1 MFLLNLSYKN
11 VAMTKSTTSHSA
23 AAPGNSQSKTN
34 SSSPGSKKKWSFS
47 FSSSKMG
54 VKDSKDEQ
62 DPSLNGGVIAAAM
75 PGLALASS
83 APLSKLL
90 LTPVST
96 KPAAALGR
104 NLFPA
109 NVSQKESEIS
119 LPKIGDR
126 IKDTPQLV
134 LCASLVKTVGAV
146 PPPSSSTLTLAQ
158 LKWIRDFDSDP
169 FEKAHLYQLM
179 DRMVDI
185 FIQQPNKD
193 SDAIREIVLLG
204 PVLDR
209 KRYRKLLD
217 CFLAEFKC
225 NTLLDDELLQG
236 LVQLIQS
243 ASEGYLVEDDL
254 VKIMSILRNN
264 LQNTHQQSSDHSYY
278 LTLALS
284 RVLDVM
290 ARHEVKNVARVEQHE
305 PLEKVLRGLRGSSD
319 PFLLYQ
325 ASYAFQAL
333 QFITDDET
341 NLQAVLRR
349 SGAVAEGLVNI
360 TGVLNLDLSGFLK
373 GLGQI
378 QKTTADT
385 IEVAKTAYEG
395 ARSLIESGQDVFES
409 IEEGI
414 NSRNKRAWYPAII
427 GANAMVR
434 EGRLHDF
441 KVVVLEAAC
450 RKSYEFQWES
460 VQGIPFVER
469 DVHRLKDQRRGDYKQ
484 NVYTP
489 PLAKASLQ
497 AYDEDALPLMDRIK
511 EFLGNDQQVFL
522 VLGDSGAGKSTFN
535 RYLEH
540 VLWEE
545 YNPGD
550 AIPLFVNLPAID
562 RPDQHLIRKQLQI
575 YELFSDLQIQEIKRH
590 RRIILICDGYDEAQ
604 LDLNLHDMNHLNQNG
619 QPVTKMIIS
628 CRSTFIE
635 ENYRHQF
642 QPKRTNLHRTTNLY
656 AEAVITP
663 FSRDQIEDYVCQFVQ
678 DSEAHKLMGDR
689 TIWSTGEYMNKL
701 KSIPNMMELVKNPFL
716 LKISL
721 RALPGVV
728 EGAVDLTKVKVTRL
742 TLYDSFVNQWLA
754 WDKERL
760 TNSLATGNLSGDT
773 KKALKEL
780 LAENFEASAVDF
792 LKDLANSI
800 FREQDGIPVVQF
812 KPISDRETWKAKFF
826 SPEPGVT
833 LLRDSSPL
841 SRAGNKHRFIHR
853 SLLEYFYSR
862 HIHGTGKTEDKVS
875 KDSQDLDLANHPLS
889 KRNLVKEPSIVQFL
903 AEHVQGDSDFENQL
917 HQIIEQSKTDS
928 HASQAA
934 ANAITILVRAGVRFN
949 GADLKGIR
957 IRGADLSFGVF
968 DSADLQGA
976 DLQNTYLQGVWL
988 RQAKLNGAY
997 MDSARFGEW
1006 PALQDTKGV
1015 FALSPDG
1022 ETFATSTTEGSVR
1035 LYFTSTWT
1043 VRGSLTGNVD
1053 SERYIKSVGK
1063 FKSVSHVE
1071 SVSHLKFSPDG
1082 LLLATGGDVVITGT
1096 SELAREDFVAADR
1109 SQVLSGMAFSP
1120 DGKMISTCGR
1130 DASVITWDTA
1140 NDERLWRFEDK
1151 ANYAFRSISYSPNG
1165 GRHIACAAEDGTV
1178 KIFDTAASAADQLRV
1193 ILVLG
1198 VPNKVGHAGSVL
1210 VAVFSEDGTQ
1220 IATAGMDKTV
1230 RLWNAQTGVPGPVL
1244 RGHLEPVRDV
1254 IFLPNRHQIASS
1266 SDDGMIRFWDMQ
1278 LSNSMPT
1285 VTSSPNEQEQ
1295 HGSRHI
1301 HKIKQVL
1308 NVPGSQHIA
1317 SCSSDSVR
1325 IWHKETGELCHT
1337 FRAAR
1342 FDILVMAVS
1351 PCGGKMAII
1360 DEGGTLRR
1368 IDLPSGSHQPELY
1381 GIG

>member
-1 MFLLNLSYKN
+1 
-11 VAMTKSTTSHSA
+11 
-23 AAPGNSQSKTN
+23 
-34 SSSPGSKKKWSFS
+34 
-47 FSSSKMG
+47 
-54 VKDSKDEQ
+54 
-62 DPSLNGGVIAAAM
+62 
-75 PGLALASS
+75 
-83 APLSKLL
+83 
-90 LTPVST
+90 
-96 KPAAALGR
+96 
-104 NLFPA
+104 
-109 NVSQKESEIS
+109 
-119 LPKIGDR
+119 
-126 IKDTPQLV
+126 
-134 LCASLVKTVGAV
+134 
-146 PPPSSSTLTLAQ
+146 
-158 LKWIRDFDSDP
+158 
-169 FEKAHLYQLM
+169 
-179 DRMVDI
+179 
-185 FIQQPNKD
+185 
-193 SDAIREIVLLG
+193 
-204 PVLDR
+204 
-209 KRYRKLLD
+209 
-217 CFLAEFKC
+217 
-225 NTLLDDELLQG
+225 
-236 LVQLIQS
+236 
-243 ASEGYLVEDDL
+243 
-254 VKIMSILRNN
+254 
-264 LQNTHQQSSDHSYY
+264 
-278 LTLALS
+278 
-284 RVLDVM
+284 
-290 ARHEVKNVARVEQHE
+290 
-305 PLEKVLRGLRGSSD
+305 
-319 PFLLYQ
+319 
-325 ASYAFQAL
+325 
-333 QFITDDET
+333 
-341 NLQAVLRR
+341 
-349 SGAVAEGLVNI
+349 
-360 TGVLNLDLSGFLK
+360 
-373 GLGQI
+373 
-378 QKTTADT
+378 
-385 IEVAKTAYEG
+385 
-395 ARSLIESGQDVFES
+395 
-409 IEEGI
+409 
-414 NSRNKRAWYPAII
+414 
-427 GANAMVR
+427 
-434 EGRLHDF
+434 
-441 KVVVLEAAC
+441 
-450 RKSYEFQWES
+450 
-460 VQGIPFVER
+460 
-469 DVHRLKDQRRGDYKQ
+469 
-484 NVYTP
+484 
-489 PLAKASLQ
+489 
-497 AYDEDALPLMDRIK
+497 
-511 EFLGNDQQVFL
+511 
-522 VLGDSGAGKSTFN
+522 
-535 RYLEH
+535 
-540 VLWEE
+540 
-545 YNPGD
+545 
-550 AIPLFVNLPAID
+550 
-562 RPDQHLIRKQLQI
+562 
-575 YELFSDLQIQEIKRH
+575 
-590 RRIILICDGYDEAQ
+590 
-604 LDLNLHDMNHLNQNG
+604 
-619 QPVTKMIIS
+619 
-628 CRSTFIE
+628 
-635 ENYRHQF
+635 
-642 QPKRTNLHRTTNLY
+642 
-656 AEAVITP
+656 
-663 FSRDQIEDYVCQFVQ
+663 
-678 DSEAHKLMGDR
+678 
-689 TIWSTGEYMNKL
+689 MNKL

-1096 SELAREDFVAADR
+1096 SELAREDFVAAGKDFSALGRDIHIATVRLWDVKTRMCLYTHTWEGHQDIISGLAFSPNSQQLAISSEDYAQRLAVQLWDFRTGAMKYHKISPDWSEFYSGAGDVGCPTVEFSFDGKILALCILQEAVRLWRLDSRGCCRVLEDR

-1140 NDERLWRFEDK
+1140 NGERLWRFEDK

-1381 GIG
+1381 VVGDLPECDCDEAGGNQLAVADGTGYVRLWNMTKTPHEIEHALQVHPLRMAYSFDGTAIWMILSDGAQSWDPKTGTSIINIKIGGLKQQFCDGLTPACIYLQRYKCVVVMLWKSRVLQVEHKNHITEADRDTEADLIATFISGQDHQSSGSVHRSSLGND

>member
-450 RKSYEFQWES
+450 RKSYEFQWGICQLLGEIALDPGRES
-460 VQGIPFVER
+460 VTRQNAVDFLVELYTNDPDWGRNASVKNWMLTLLRLVSDGADREISVPLAFKTKYLASSTGVLSVRPYPLRLHLPLPDFWPLFAQVQGIPFVER

-663 FSRDQIEDYVCQFVQ
+663 FSRDQIEDYVC
-678 DSEAHKLMGDR
+678 
-689 TIWSTGEYMNKL
+689 
-701 KSIPNMMELVKNPFL
+701 
-716 LKISL
+716 
-721 RALPGVV
+721 
-728 EGAVDLTKVKVTRL
+728 
-742 TLYDSFVNQWLA
+742 
-754 WDKERL
+754 
-760 TNSLATGNLSGDT
+760 
-773 KKALKEL
+773 
-780 LAENFEASAVDF
+780 
-792 LKDLANSI
+792 
-800 FREQDGIPVVQF
+800 
-812 KPISDRETWKAKFF
+812 
-826 SPEPGVT
+826 
-833 LLRDSSPL
+833 
-841 SRAGNKHRFIHR
+841 
-853 SLLEYFYSR
+853 
-862 HIHGTGKTEDKVS
+862 
-875 KDSQDLDLANHPLS
+875 
-889 KRNLVKEPSIVQFL
+889 
-903 AEHVQGDSDFENQL
+903 
-917 HQIIEQSKTDS
+917 
-928 HASQAA
+928 
-934 ANAITILVRAGVRFN
+934 
-949 GADLKGIR
+949 
-957 IRGADLSFGVF
+957 
-968 DSADLQGA
+968 
-976 DLQNTYLQGVWL
+976 
-988 RQAKLNGAY
+988 
-997 MDSARFGEW
+997 
-1006 PALQDTKGV
+1006 
-1015 FALSPDG
+1015 
-1022 ETFATSTTEGSVR
+1022 
-1035 LYFTSTWT
+1035 
-1043 VRGSLTGNVD
+1043 
-1053 SERYIKSVGK
+1053 
-1063 FKSVSHVE
+1063 
-1071 SVSHLKFSPDG
+1071 
-1082 LLLATGGDVVITGT
+1082 
-1096 SELAREDFVAADR
+1096 
-1109 SQVLSGMAFSP
+1109 
-1120 DGKMISTCGR
+1120 
-1130 DASVITWDTA
+1130 
-1140 NDERLWRFEDK
+1140 
-1151 ANYAFRSISYSPNG
+1151 
-1165 GRHIACAAEDGTV
+1165 
-1178 KIFDTAASAADQLRV
+1178 
-1193 ILVLG
+1193 
-1198 VPNKVGHAGSVL
+1198 
-1210 VAVFSEDGTQ
+1210 
-1220 IATAGMDKTV
+1220 
-1230 RLWNAQTGVPGPVL
+1230 
-1244 RGHLEPVRDV
+1244 
-1254 IFLPNRHQIASS
+1254 
-1266 SDDGMIRFWDMQ
+1266 
-1278 LSNSMPT
+1278 
-1285 VTSSPNEQEQ
+1285 
-1295 HGSRHI
+1295 
-1301 HKIKQVL
+1301 
-1308 NVPGSQHIA
+1308 
-1317 SCSSDSVR
+1317 
-1325 IWHKETGELCHT
+1325 
-1337 FRAAR
+1337 
-1342 FDILVMAVS
+1342 
-1351 PCGGKMAII
+1351 
-1360 DEGGTLRR
+1360 
-1368 IDLPSGSHQPELY
+1368 
-1381 GIG
+1381 